1 MIHVLC
7 IDLPIQSLKL
17 VYHVLRMSLRLFY
30 NLKISFS
37 HTFGQGPKMST
48 STLISLVELGRHLE
62 WFLELTPVLY
72 LTLYFLYNDNDIK
85 NYKIYILIKR
95 DKNP

>member
-17 VYHVLRMSLRLFY
+17 VYHVIRMSLRLFN

-48 STLISLVELGRHLE
+48 SNLISLVELGRHLE
-62 WFLELTPVLY
+62 WFLELTPILY
-72 LTLYFLYNDNDIK
+72 LTLYFLYNGRKIK
-85 NYKIYILIKR
+85 NYKMHILIKR
-95 DKNP
+95 DENP

>member
-7 IDLPIQSLKL
+7 IDLQYQSPKP
-17 VYHVLRMSLRLFY
+17 VYYVLRMSLRLFY

-48 STLISLVELGRHLE
+48 STLISPVELGRHLE
-62 WFLELTPVLY
+62 WFLELTPALY
-72 LTLYFLYNDNDIK
+72 KILYILYNDHPNQ
-85 NYKIYILIKR
+85 NYKNISK
-95 DKNP
+95 

>member
-37 HTFGQGPKMST
+37 HTFGQGPKMSP
-48 STLISLVELGRHLE
+48 SILISLVELGRHLE

-72 LTLYFLYNDNDIK
+72 LILYFLYNDHEIK

-95 DKNP
+95 DENP